1 MRPATPHAPA
11 GEPSGNHSGIFS
23 LDDIDDDVAA
33 AIGGEAPPEGIL
45 NALFFSVV
53 NTFNFY

>member
-1 MRPATPHAPA
+1 MTPHAPA
-11 GEPSGNHSGIFS
+11 GEPSGSHSGSFS

-45 NALFFSVV
+45 NALSFSVV